1 MGNSPAERGPCRPT
15 LNQIDSFTQLAVLAE
30 EKSRR
35 EREVGL
41 SFAMATSE
49 SWPLQDGDVLR
60 QGLRRGWLVTLKAYE
75 TFISAC
81 SHFHTRPE
89 KQSLQDYPSPSKGRK
104 RVMGNLAGW
113 LHWCFWQIRRKII
126 RVEIVSSLV
135 QAEAVAW
142 VTGAERVMVQFP
154 A

>member
-1 MGNSPAERGPCRPT
+1 MGEILKIARSLAVSAGWETAQQKGDHAVQLLN
-15 LNQIDSFTQLAVLAE
+15 NQIDSFTQLAVLAE

-81 SHFHTRPE
+81 SQFHTRPE

-104 RVMGNLAGW
+104 RVMGNLAG
-113 LHWCFWQIRRKII
+113 
-126 RVEIVSSLV
+126 
-135 QAEAVAW
+135 
-142 VTGAERVMVQFP
+142 
-154 A
+154 